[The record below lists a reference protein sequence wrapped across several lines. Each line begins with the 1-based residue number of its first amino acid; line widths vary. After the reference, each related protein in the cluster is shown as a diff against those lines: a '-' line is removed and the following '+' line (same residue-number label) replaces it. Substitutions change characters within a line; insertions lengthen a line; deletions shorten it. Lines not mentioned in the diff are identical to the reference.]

1 VAAEAAGKPMTQR
14 AATFPFSHVL
24 CGTMPTR
31 RGVLR
36 MLVVAACLSFP
47 QPFAAVAQTNAPAP
61 LPPAAQ
67 EALNKGIIAAK
78 VPDYPL
84 AIRFFEDARKLAP
97 TAPVIFMSLG
107 IAESKMP
114 GRELRAIAWFGA
126 YLAASPDAPNAA
138 AVKEQIAVLEVK
150 SQSDLSRLIKVVQDA
165 AGQIREEPP
174 PTSMARDKSYILNQ
188 VSMLWLAVGDTARAQ
203 KAAELI
209 QTANWKDSA
218 FENIANKQIKA
229 GEVADASRTAG
240 RIQSKDQRNKVQKAI
255 LDGAAKTQPTSKAVV
270 NVSDWL
276 DKLGS
281 ERSAPSHWTS
291 GFGSLNT
298 ELFLDLNG
306 YLKLLPPPSAG
317 LHAHFWALQETAG
330 KIIDAQKAIDEMLKA
345 QIGT

>member
-1 VAAEAAGKPMTQR
+1 MTSRKRRSRLQWGCAALILFFVIAPNAGWGQASTP
-14 AATFPFSHVL
+14 AVS
-24 CGTMPTR
+24 
-31 RGVLR
+31 
-36 MLVVAACLSFP
+36 
-47 QPFAAVAQTNAPAP
+47 AAV

-84 AIRFFEDARKLAP
+84 AIRYFEEARKLAP
-97 TAPVIFMSLG
+97 TAPIVFMNLG

-126 YLAASPDAPNAA
+126 YLAAAPDAPNAA
-138 AVKEQIAVLEVK
+138 AVKEQIAVLEVRN
-150 SQSDLSRLIKVVQDA
+150 QSNVSRLIKVAQDA

-188 VSMLWLAVGDTARAQ
+188 VSMLWLSAGDIVRAQ
-203 KAAELI
+203 KAAEVI

-218 FENIANKQIKA
+218 LENIANAQARA
-229 GEVADASRTAG
+229 GNVADASRTAG
-240 RIQSKDQRNKVQKAI
+240 RIQSKDQRNKAQKAI
-255 LDGAAKTQPTSKAVV
+255 ADAAAKTEPESKAVV
-270 NVSDWL
+270 KASDWL

-306 YLKLLPPPSAG
+306 YLKSLPPPSAG

>member
-1 VAAEAAGKPMTQR
+1 MTSGKRQSGFQWSCAALILLFVMA
-14 AATFPFSHVL
+14 
-24 CGTMPTR
+24 
-31 RGVLR
+31 
-36 MLVVAACLSFP
+36 
-47 QPFAAVAQTNAPAP
+47 PFAALAQTNAPAP
-61 LPPAAQ
+61 LPSAAQ
-67 EALNKGIIAAK
+67 DALNKGILAAK

-84 AIRFFEDARKLAP
+84 AIRFFEEARKLAP
-97 TAPVIFMSLG
+97 QAPVVFMNLG

-126 YLAASPDAPNAA
+126 YLAATPDAPNAA

-150 SQSDLSRLIKVVQDA
+150 SQSNLSRLINVVQDA

-218 FENIANKQIKA
+218 FENIASKQIKA

-255 LDGAAKTQPTSKAVV
+255 DDAAATTQPESQPVV
-270 NVSDWL
+270 EVRDWL
-276 DKLGS
+276 EKLTTLTA
-281 ERSAPSHWTS
+281 RPSHWNA
-291 GFGSLNT
+291 GLSLNT
-298 ELFLDLNG
+298 ELFLDLDG
-306 YLKLLPPPSAG
+306 YLKSLPPPSAG
-317 LHAHFWALQETAG
+317 LHAHFWALDETAG
-330 KIIDAQKAIDEMLKA
+330 KIIAAQNFIRKMLKA
-345 QIGT
+345 QIGK